1 MEVQFSKQFI
11 KDLAKQP
18 RKTQALFFARLTI
31 FIANPADA
39 QLHNHRLKG
48 KLKNFYSINVTGDVR
63 ALYEI
68 IDGKV
73 YIYQMIGSHA
83 QLY

>member
-1 MEVQFSKQFI
+1 MEIKFSKQLT
-11 KDLAKQP
+11 KQLAKQP
-18 RKTQALFFARLTI
+18 PRVQELFYARLTI
-31 FIANPADA
+31 FVANPRDP
-39 QLHNHRLKG
+39 QLRNHRLKG